1 MPDDNRPATKQD
13 LIDFQ
18 GLMKKDLIEIEGRLV
33 EQMRDMQ
40 TEVLRAFHGW
50 ARPLETRLKVLPLID
65 GRLGLLEDRVSEIE
79 RQRRA

>member
-13 LIDFQ
+13 LVE
-18 GLMKKDLIEIEGRLV
+18 LEGRLV

-50 ARPLETRLKVLPLID
+50 ARPVETRLKVLPLID
-65 GRLGLLEDRVSEIE
+65 ERLGLLEDRVSEIE
-79 RQRRA
+79 RQKRA